1 MDAEVVAVLLELDGI
16 FTNKS
21 RRSEQHWRISSVEKM
36 SINMRGL
43 RLCSHQM
50 WRRLLPL
57 LSGAWTWAGLNFL
70 VTAVSHCCILA
81 NWQQH
86 TAANYMTHHHTR
98 APVTLIALI
107 TLIYVYYVDY
117 INYTK
122 PGFCSFPGMGLSRC
136 CSCACCLTGK
146 ILIIPNKFYELSFY
160 YGHCE
165 KQSRV
170 CSSKIFILI
179 PMILIKEPPK
189 RYLIT

>member
-1 MDAEVVAVLLELDGI
+1 MML
-16 FTNKS
+16 
-21 RRSEQHWRISSVEKM
+21 
-36 SINMRGL
+36 INIRGL

-70 VTAVSHCCILA
+70 VAAVSRCCDQSCILA

-98 APVTLIALI
+98 APVMLIVLI

-117 INYTK
+117 INYMK
-122 PGFCSFPGMGLSRC
+122 PGFCSFSDMRLSRC

-146 ILIIPNKFYELSFY
+146 ILIIPNKFYEWQAISFY
-160 YGHCE
+160 YGCCE

-170 CSSKIFILI
+170 CSSKISILI
-179 PMILIKEPPK
+179 PMILIK
-189 RYLIT
+189 